1 MVELSLIE
9 KIKTLFTLIFSS
21 SLFLIL
27 LLGIFIILVDIFY
40 ISKQSKKVKIMYFI
54 VSIVVVVILLFT
66 YFEEFLKFIN
76 VLNKSIVMLIN
87 FPSLLQYT
95 VIIFLT
101 LIIMIISIL
110 SKKINKVISR
120 INIGV
125 FIADLFIFFLLL
137 DQINKSN
144 IDLSNKVDIYSNRN
158 LMVLFELSMIIFIVW
173 LLGLIIYKICF
184 IIITKNNNNNKVIS
198 EVGFTN
204 SEEIKENG
212 NNDIIEE
219 EIELPKRKE
228 DGTIV
233 NLYEEPEMPKTIEE
247 LRKERVLEN
256 LTKKFDDNQ
265 NMIDGLFTVEEYK
278 ELSKLLHDMKK
289 NKKA

>member
-27 LLGIFIILVDIFY
+27 LLGIFIILVDVFY
-40 ISKQSKKVKIMYFI
+40 ISKQSRKVKIMYLI
-54 VSIVVVVILLFT
+54 VSVIVMVILLIT
-66 YFEEFLKFIN
+66 YFEEFLKFID
-76 VLNKSIVMLIN
+76 VLNKNIVMLIN

-95 VIIFLT
+95 VILFIT
-101 LIIMIISIL
+101 LIIMIISIFN
-110 SKKINKVISR
+110 KKMNRILSR

-125 FIADLFIFFLLL
+125 FIADLFIFFLIL
-137 DQINKSN
+137 DQISKTN
-144 IDLSNKVDIYSNRN
+144 IDLSNKINIYSNKN
-158 LMVLFELSMIIFIVW
+158 LMVLFEISMIIFVIW
-173 LLGLIIYKICF
+173 LFGLLTYKICCVL
-184 IIITKNNNNNKVIS
+184 ITKNKSSKVIMDNNEFNLS
-198 EVGFTN
+198 ER
-204 SEEIKENG
+204 EEVTKEDN
-212 NNDIIEE
+212 EE
-219 EIELPKRKE
+219 EIELPKRRD
-228 DGTIV
+228 DGTII
-233 NLYEEPEMPKTIEE
+233 NLYEEPEMPRTIEE

-265 NMIDGLFTVEEYK
+265 SMIDGLFTVEEYK

>member
-27 LLGIFIILVDIFY
+27 LLGIFIILVDVFY
-40 ISKQSKKVKIMYFI
+40 ISKQSRKVKIMYLI
-54 VSIVVVVILLFT
+54 VSVIVMVILLIT
-66 YFEEFLKFIN
+66 YFEEFLKFID
-76 VLNKSIVMLIN
+76 VLNKNIVMLIN

-95 VIIFLT
+95 VIIFIT
-101 LIIMIISIL
+101 LIIMIISIFN
-110 SKKINKVISR
+110 KKINRILSR

-125 FIADLFIFFLLL
+125 FVADLFIFFLIL
-137 DQINKSN
+137 DQINKAN
-144 IDLSNKVDIYSNRN
+144 IDLSNKINIYSNKN
-158 LMVLFELSMIIFIVW
+158 LMVLFEISMIIFVIW
-173 LLGLIIYKICF
+173 LFGLFTYKICCVL
-184 IIITKNNNNNKVIS
+184 ISRNKSNTVNIDNNEVNLSEREEVTKEDN
-198 EVGFTN
+198 
-204 SEEIKENG
+204 
-212 NNDIIEE
+212 EE
-219 EIELPKRKE
+219 EIELPKRRD
-228 DGTIV
+228 DGTII
-233 NLYEEPEMPKTIEE
+233 NLYEEPEMPRTIEE

-265 NMIDGLFTVEEYK
+265 SMIDGLFTVEEYK

>member
-27 LLGIFIILVDIFY
+27 LLGIFIILVDVFY
-40 ISKQSKKVKIMYFI
+40 ISKQSRKVKIMYLI
-54 VSIVVVVILLFT
+54 VSVIIMVILLIT
-66 YFEEFLKFIN
+66 YFEEFLKFID
-76 VLNKSIVMLIN
+76 VLNKNIVMLIN

-95 VIIFLT
+95 VIIFIT
-101 LIIMIISIL
+101 LIIMIISIFN
-110 SKKINKVISR
+110 KKINRILSR

-125 FIADLFIFFLLL
+125 FIADLFIFFLIL
-137 DQINKSN
+137 DQISKTN
-144 IDLSNKVDIYSNRN
+144 IDLSNKINIYSNKN
-158 LMVLFELSMIIFIVW
+158 LMVLFEISMIIFVIW
-173 LLGLIIYKICF
+173 LFGLLTYKICSVL
-184 IIITKNNNNNKVIS
+184 ITKNKSSKVIMDNNEVNLS
-198 EVGFTN
+198 ER
-204 SEEIKENG
+204 EEVTKEDN
-212 NNDIIEE
+212 EE
-219 EIELPKRKE
+219 EIELPKRRD
-228 DGTIV
+228 DGTII
-233 NLYEEPEMPKTIEE
+233 NLYEEPEMPRTIEE

-265 NMIDGLFTVEEYK
+265 SMIDGLFTVEEYK

>member
-27 LLGIFIILVDIFY
+27 LLGIFIILVDVFY
-40 ISKQSKKVKIMYFI
+40 ISKQSRKVKIMYLI
-54 VSIVVVVILLFT
+54 VSVIVMVILLIT
-66 YFEEFLKFIN
+66 YFEEFLKFID
-76 VLNKSIVMLIN
+76 VLNKNIVMLIN

-95 VIIFLT
+95 VIIFIT
-101 LIIMIISIL
+101 LIIMIISIFN
-110 SKKINKVISR
+110 KKMNRILSR

-125 FIADLFIFFLLL
+125 FIADLFIFFLIL
-137 DQINKSN
+137 DQISKTN
-144 IDLSNKVDIYSNRN
+144 IDLSNKINIYSNRN
-158 LMVLFELSMIIFIVW
+158 LMVLFEISMIIFVIW
-173 LLGLIIYKICF
+173 LFGLLTYKICCVL
-184 IIITKNNNNNKVIS
+184 ITRNKSSKVIMDNNEFNLS
-198 EVGFTN
+198 ER
-204 SEEIKENG
+204 EEVAKEDN
-212 NNDIIEE
+212 EE
-219 EIELPKRKE
+219 EIELPKRRD
-228 DGTIV
+228 DGTII
-233 NLYEEPEMPKTIEE
+233 NLYEEPEMPRTIEE

-265 NMIDGLFTVEEYK
+265 SMIDGLFTVEEYK

>member
-27 LLGIFIILVDIFY
+27 LLGIFIILVDVFY
-40 ISKQSKKVKIMYFI
+40 ISKQSRKVKIMYLI
-54 VSIVVVVILLFT
+54 VSVIVMAILLIT
-66 YFEEFLKFIN
+66 YFEEFLKFID
-76 VLNKSIVMLIN
+76 VLNKNIVMLIN

-95 VIIFLT
+95 IIIFIT
-101 LIIMIISIL
+101 LIIMIISIFN
-110 SKKINKVISR
+110 KKMNRILSR

-125 FIADLFIFFLLL
+125 FIADLFIFFLIL
-137 DQINKSN
+137 DQINKTN
-144 IDLSNKVDIYSNRN
+144 IDLSNKINIYSNKN
-158 LMVLFELSMIIFIVW
+158 LMVLFEISMIIFVIW
-173 LLGLIIYKICF
+173 LFGLLTYKICSVL
-184 IIITKNNNNNKVIS
+184 ITRNKSSKVIMDNNEVNLS
-198 EVGFTN
+198 ER
-204 SEEIKENG
+204 EEAPKGDN
-212 NNDIIEE
+212 EE
-219 EIELPKRKE
+219 EIELPKRRD
-228 DGTIV
+228 DGTII
-233 NLYEEPEMPKTIEE
+233 NLYEEPEMPRTIEE

-265 NMIDGLFTVEEYK
+265 SMIDGLFTVEEYK

>member
-27 LLGIFIILVDIFY
+27 LLGIFIILVDVFY
-40 ISKQSKKVKIMYFI
+40 ISKQSRKVKIMYLI
-54 VSIVVVVILLFT
+54 VSVIVMAILLIT
-66 YFEEFLKFIN
+66 YFEEFLKFID
-76 VLNKSIVMLIN
+76 VLNKNIVMLIN

-95 VIIFLT
+95 VIIFIT
-101 LIIMIISIL
+101 LIIMIISIFN
-110 SKKINKVISR
+110 KKMNRILSR

-125 FIADLFIFFLLL
+125 FIADLFIFFLIL
-137 DQINKSN
+137 DQINKTN
-144 IDLSNKVDIYSNRN
+144 IDLSNKINIYSNKN
-158 LMVLFELSMIIFIVW
+158 LMVLFEISMIIFVIW
-173 LLGLIIYKICF
+173 LFGLLTYKICSVL
-184 IIITKNNNNNKVIS
+184 ITRNKSSKVIMDNNEVNLS
-198 EVGFTN
+198 ER
-204 SEEIKENG
+204 EEATKEDN
-212 NNDIIEE
+212 EE
-219 EIELPKRKE
+219 EIELPKRRD
-228 DGTIV
+228 DGTII
-233 NLYEEPEMPKTIEE
+233 NLYEEPEMPRTIEE

-265 NMIDGLFTVEEYK
+265 SMIDGLFTVEEYK

>member
-27 LLGIFIILVDIFY
+27 LLGIFIILVDVFY
-40 ISKQSKKVKIMYFI
+40 ISKQSRKVKIMYLI
-54 VSIVVVVILLFT
+54 VSVIVMAILLIT
-66 YFEEFLKFIN
+66 YFEEFLKFID
-76 VLNKSIVMLIN
+76 VLNKNIVMLIN

-95 VIIFLT
+95 VIIFIT
-101 LIIMIISIL
+101 LIIMIISIFN
-110 SKKINKVISR
+110 KKMNRILSR

-125 FIADLFIFFLLL
+125 FIADLFIFFLIL
-137 DQINKSN
+137 DQINKTN
-144 IDLSNKVDIYSNRN
+144 IDLSNKINIYSNKN
-158 LMVLFELSMIIFIVW
+158 LMVLFEISMIIFVIW
-173 LLGLIIYKICF
+173 LFGLLTYKICSVL
-184 IIITKNNNNNKVIS
+184 ITRNKSSKVIMDNNEVNLS
-198 EVGFTN
+198 ER
-204 SEEIKENG
+204 EEAPKGDN
-212 NNDIIEE
+212 EE
-219 EIELPKRKE
+219 EIELPKRRD
-228 DGTIV
+228 DGTII
-233 NLYEEPEMPKTIEE
+233 NLYEEPEMPRTIEE

-265 NMIDGLFTVEEYK
+265 SMIDGLFTVEEYK

>member
-40 ISKQSKKVKIMYFI
+40 ISKQSRKVKIMYLI
-54 VSIVVVVILLFT
+54 VSVIVMVILLIT
-66 YFEEFLKFIN
+66 YFEEFLKFID
-76 VLNKSIVMLIN
+76 VLNKNIVMLIN

-95 VIIFLT
+95 VIIFIT
-101 LIIMIISIL
+101 LIIMIISIFN
-110 SKKINKVISR
+110 KKINRILSR

-125 FIADLFIFFLLL
+125 FIADLFIFFLIL
-137 DQINKSN
+137 DQINKTN
-144 IDLSNKVDIYSNRN
+144 IDLSNKINIYSNKN
-158 LMVLFELSMIIFIVW
+158 LMVLFEISMIIFVIW
-173 LLGLIIYKICF
+173 LSGLLTYKICSVL
-184 IIITKNNNNNKVIS
+184 ITRNKSSKVIMDNNEVNLS
-198 EVGFTN
+198 ER
-204 SEEIKENG
+204 EETTKEDN
-212 NNDIIEE
+212 EE
-219 EIELPKRKE
+219 EIELPKRRD
-228 DGTIV
+228 DGTII
-233 NLYEEPEMPKTIEE
+233 NLYEEPEMPRTIEE
-247 LRKERVLEN
+247 LRKEKVLEN

-265 NMIDGLFTVEEYK
+265 SMIDSLFTVEEYK

>member
-1 MVELSLIE
+1 MVELSLLE
-9 KIKTLFTLIFSS
+9 KIKTLFILIFSS

-40 ISKQSKKVKIMYFI
+40 ISKQSKKVKIMYFV
-54 VSIVVVVILLFT
+54 VSIVVIGILLLT

-95 VIIFLT
+95 IIIFIT

-158 LMVLFELSMIIFIVW
+158 LMVLFELSMIIFTIW
-173 LLGLIIYKICF
+173 LLGLIIYKICL
-184 IIITKNNNNNKVIS
+184 ILISKNNNNKVNSEIS
-198 EVGFTN
+198 LIK
-204 SEEIKENG
+204 SEEIKK
-212 NNDIIEE
+212 NNNTDSIEE

-228 DGTIV
+228 DGTII

-247 LRKERVLEN
+247 LRKERVLED
-256 LTKKFDDNQ
+256 LTNKFDDNS
-265 NMIDGLFTVEEYK
+265 NMIDDLFTVEEYK
-278 ELSKLLHDMKK
+278 ELSKLLHDMQK
-289 NKKA
+289 NKKV

>member
-27 LLGIFIILVDIFY
+27 LLGIFIILVDVFY
-40 ISKQSKKVKIMYFI
+40 ISKQSRKVKIMYLI
-54 VSIVVVVILLFT
+54 VSVIVMVILLIT
-66 YFEEFLKFIN
+66 YFEEFLKFID
-76 VLNKSIVMLIN
+76 VLNKNIVMLIN

-95 VIIFLT
+95 VIIFIT
-101 LIIMIISIL
+101 LIIMIISIFN
-110 SKKINKVISR
+110 KKMNRILSR

-125 FIADLFIFFLLL
+125 FIADLFIFFLIL
-137 DQINKSN
+137 DQISKTN
-144 IDLSNKVDIYSNRN
+144 IDLSNKINIYSNRN
-158 LMVLFELSMIIFIVW
+158 LMVLFEISMIIFVIW
-173 LLGLIIYKICF
+173 LFGLLTYKICCVL
-184 IIITKNNNNNKVIS
+184 ITRNKSSKVIMDNNEFNLS
-198 EVGFTN
+198 ER
-204 SEEIKENG
+204 EEVTKEDN
-212 NNDIIEE
+212 EE
-219 EIELPKRKE
+219 EIELPKRRD
-228 DGTIV
+228 DGTII
-233 NLYEEPEMPKTIEE
+233 NLYEEPEMPRTIEE

-265 NMIDGLFTVEEYK
+265 SMIDGLFTVEEYK

>member
-27 LLGIFIILVDIFY
+27 LLGIFIILVDVFY
-40 ISKQSKKVKIMYFI
+40 ISKQSRKVKIMYLI
-54 VSIVVVVILLFT
+54 VSVIVMVILLIT
-66 YFEEFLKFIN
+66 YFEEFLKFID
-76 VLNKSIVMLIN
+76 VLNKNIVMLIN

-95 VIIFLT
+95 VIIFIT
-101 LIIMIISIL
+101 LIIMIISIFN
-110 SKKINKVISR
+110 KKMNRILSR

-125 FIADLFIFFLLL
+125 FIADLFIFFLIL
-137 DQINKSN
+137 DQISKTN
-144 IDLSNKVDIYSNRN
+144 IDLSNKINIYSNKN
-158 LMVLFELSMIIFIVW
+158 LMVLFEISMIIFVIW
-173 LLGLIIYKICF
+173 LFGLLTYKICCVL
-184 IIITKNNNNNKVIS
+184 ITRNKSSKVIMNNNEFNLS
-198 EVGFTN
+198 ER
-204 SEEIKENG
+204 EEVTKEDN
-212 NNDIIEE
+212 EE
-219 EIELPKRKE
+219 EIELPKRRD
-228 DGTIV
+228 DGTII
-233 NLYEEPEMPKTIEE
+233 NLYEEPEMPRTIEE

-265 NMIDGLFTVEEYK
+265 SMIDGLFTVEEYK

>member
-101 LIIMIISIL
+101 LIIMVISIL

-184 IIITKNNNNNKVIS
+184 IIITKNNNNKVIS
-198 EVGFTN
+198 EVGFIN
-204 SEEIKENG
+204 SEEIKGNG
-212 NNDIIEE
+212 NNDSIEE

-265 NMIDGLFTVEEYK
+265 SMIDGLFTVEEYK

>member
-27 LLGIFIILVDIFY
+27 LLGIFIILVDVFY
-40 ISKQSKKVKIMYFI
+40 ISKQSRKVKIMYLI
-54 VSIVVVVILLFT
+54 VSVIVMVILLIT
-66 YFEEFLKFIN
+66 YFEEFLKFID
-76 VLNKSIVMLIN
+76 VLNKNIVMLIN

-95 VIIFLT
+95 VIIFIT
-101 LIIMIISIL
+101 LIIMIISIFN
-110 SKKINKVISR
+110 KKMNRILSR

-125 FIADLFIFFLLL
+125 FVADLFIFFLIL
-137 DQINKSN
+137 DQINKTN
-144 IDLSNKVDIYSNRN
+144 IDLSNKINIYSNKN
-158 LMVLFELSMIIFIVW
+158 LMVLFEISMIIFVLW
-173 LLGLIIYKICF
+173 LLGLLIYKICSVL
-184 IIITKNNNNNKVIS
+184 ITRNKYSKVIMDNN
-198 EVGFTN
+198 EVNLGE
-204 SEEIKENG
+204 SEEVTKEDN
-212 NNDIIEE
+212 EE

-228 DGTIV
+228 DGTII
-233 NLYEEPEMPKTIEE
+233 NLYEEPEMPRTIEE

-265 NMIDGLFTVEEYK
+265 SMIDGLFTVEEYK

>member
-27 LLGIFIILVDIFY
+27 LLGIFIILVDVFY
-40 ISKQSKKVKIMYFI
+40 ISKQSRKVKIMYLI
-54 VSIVVVVILLFT
+54 VSVIVMVILLIT
-66 YFEEFLKFIN
+66 YFEEFLKFID
-76 VLNKSIVMLIN
+76 VLNKNIVMLIN

-95 VIIFLT
+95 VIIFIT
-101 LIIMIISIL
+101 LIIMIISIFN
-110 SKKINKVISR
+110 KKMNRILSR

-125 FIADLFIFFLLL
+125 FIADLFIFFLIL
-137 DQINKSN
+137 DQINKTN
-144 IDLSNKVDIYSNRN
+144 IDLSNKINIYSNKN
-158 LMVLFELSMIIFIVW
+158 LMVLFEISMIIFVIW
-173 LLGLIIYKICF
+173 LFGLLTYKICSVL
-184 IIITKNNNNNKVIS
+184 ITKNKSSKVIMDNNEVNLS
-198 EVGFTN
+198 ER
-204 SEEIKENG
+204 EEVTKEDN
-212 NNDIIEE
+212 EE
-219 EIELPKRKE
+219 EIELPKRRD
-228 DGTIV
+228 DGTII
-233 NLYEEPEMPKTIEE
+233 NLYEEPEMPRTIEE

-265 NMIDGLFTVEEYK
+265 SMIDGLFTVEEYK

>member
-27 LLGIFIILVDIFY
+27 LLGIFIILVDVFY
-40 ISKQSKKVKIMYFI
+40 ISKQSRKVKIMYLI
-54 VSIVVVVILLFT
+54 VSVIVMVFLLIT
-66 YFEEFLKFIN
+66 YFEEFLKFID
-76 VLNKSIVMLIN
+76 VLNKNIVMLIN

-95 VIIFLT
+95 VIIFIT
-101 LIIMIISIL
+101 LIIMIISIFN
-110 SKKINKVISR
+110 KKMNRILSR

-125 FIADLFIFFLLL
+125 FIADLFIFFLIL
-137 DQINKSN
+137 DQISKTN
-144 IDLSNKVDIYSNRN
+144 IDLSNKINIYSNKN
-158 LMVLFELSMIIFIVW
+158 LMVLFEISMIIFVIW
-173 LLGLIIYKICF
+173 LFGLLTYKICCVL
-184 IIITKNNNNNKVIS
+184 ITRNKSSKVFMDNNEFNLS
-198 EVGFTN
+198 ER
-204 SEEIKENG
+204 EEVTKEDN
-212 NNDIIEE
+212 EE
-219 EIELPKRKE
+219 EIELPKRRD
-228 DGTIV
+228 DGTII
-233 NLYEEPEMPKTIEE
+233 NLYEEPEMPRTIEE

-265 NMIDGLFTVEEYK
+265 SMIDGLFTVEEYK

>member
-27 LLGIFIILVDIFY
+27 LLGIFIILVDVFY
-40 ISKQSKKVKIMYFI
+40 ISKQSRKVKIMYLI
-54 VSIVVVVILLFT
+54 VSVIVMVILLIT
-66 YFEEFLKFIN
+66 YFEEFLKFID
-76 VLNKSIVMLIN
+76 VLNKNIVMLIN

-95 VIIFLT
+95 VIIFIT
-101 LIIMIISIL
+101 LIIMIISIFN
-110 SKKINKVISR
+110 KKMNRILSR

-125 FIADLFIFFLLL
+125 FIADLFIFFLIL
-137 DQINKSN
+137 DQISKTN
-144 IDLSNKVDIYSNRN
+144 IDLSNKINIYSNKN
-158 LMVLFELSMIIFIVW
+158 LMVLFEISMIIFVIW
-173 LLGLIIYKICF
+173 LFGLLTYKICCVL
-184 IIITKNNNNNKVIS
+184 ITRNKSSKVIMDNNEFNLS
-198 EVGFTN
+198 ER
-204 SEEIKENG
+204 EEVTKEDN
-212 NNDIIEE
+212 EE
-219 EIELPKRKE
+219 EIELPKRRD
-228 DGTIV
+228 DGTII
-233 NLYEEPEMPKTIEE
+233 NLYEEPEMPRTIEE

-265 NMIDGLFTVEEYK
+265 SMIDGLFTVEEYK

>member
-27 LLGIFIILVDIFY
+27 LLGIFIILVDVFY
-40 ISKQSKKVKIMYFI
+40 ISKQSRKVKIMYLI
-54 VSIVVVVILLFT
+54 VSVIVMVILLIT
-66 YFEEFLKFIN
+66 YFEEFLKFID
-76 VLNKSIVMLIN
+76 VLNKNIVMLIN

-95 VIIFLT
+95 VIIFIT
-101 LIIMIISIL
+101 LIIMIISIFN
-110 SKKINKVISR
+110 KKMNRILSR

-125 FIADLFIFFLLL
+125 FIADLFIFFLIL
-137 DQINKSN
+137 DQISKTN
-144 IDLSNKVDIYSNRN
+144 IDLSNKINIYSNKN
-158 LMVLFELSMIIFIVW
+158 LMVLFEISMIIFVIW
-173 LLGLIIYKICF
+173 LFGLLTYKICCVL
-184 IIITKNNNNNKVIS
+184 ITRNKSSKVIMDNNEFNLS
-198 EVGFTN
+198 EI
-204 SEEIKENG
+204 EEVTKEDN
-212 NNDIIEE
+212 EE
-219 EIELPKRKE
+219 EIELPKRRD
-228 DGTIV
+228 DGTII
-233 NLYEEPEMPKTIEE
+233 NLYEEPEMPRTIEE

-265 NMIDGLFTVEEYK
+265 SMIDGLFTVEEYK

>member
-40 ISKQSKKVKIMYFI
+40 ISKQSRKVKIMYLI
-54 VSIVVVVILLFT
+54 VSVIVMVILLIT
-66 YFEEFLKFIN
+66 YFEEFLKFID
-76 VLNKSIVMLIN
+76 VLNKNIVMLIN

-95 VIIFLT
+95 VIIFIT
-101 LIIMIISIL
+101 LIIMIISIFN
-110 SKKINKVISR
+110 KKINRILSR

-125 FIADLFIFFLLL
+125 FIADLFIFFLIL
-137 DQINKSN
+137 DQINKTN
-144 IDLSNKVDIYSNRN
+144 IDLSNKINIYSNKN
-158 LMVLFELSMIIFIVW
+158 LMVLFEISMIIFVIW
-173 LLGLIIYKICF
+173 LSGLLTYKICSVL
-184 IIITKNNNNNKVIS
+184 ITRNKSSKVIMDNNEVNLS
-198 EVGFTN
+198 ER
-204 SEEIKENG
+204 EETTKEDN
-212 NNDIIEE
+212 EE
-219 EIELPKRKE
+219 EIELPKRRD
-228 DGTIV
+228 DGTII
-233 NLYEEPEMPKTIEE
+233 NLYEEPEMPRTIEE
-247 LRKERVLEN
+247 LRKEKVLEN

-265 NMIDGLFTVEEYK
+265 SMIDGLFTVEEYK